1 MCDKI
6 PYSISAKLNL
16 PQKEELNVVAQDV
29 GPEPKQTWA
38 RYSMMYILFM
48 VTNLHNDL
56 KPNVGRLIS
65 PL

>member
-16 PQKEELNVVAQDV
+16 PQKEELNVVVQDV

-38 RYSMMYILFM
+38 SYSMMYILFM
-48 VTNLHNDL
+48 VTNLHINDL
-56 KPNVGRLIS
+56 KPN
-65 PL
+65 